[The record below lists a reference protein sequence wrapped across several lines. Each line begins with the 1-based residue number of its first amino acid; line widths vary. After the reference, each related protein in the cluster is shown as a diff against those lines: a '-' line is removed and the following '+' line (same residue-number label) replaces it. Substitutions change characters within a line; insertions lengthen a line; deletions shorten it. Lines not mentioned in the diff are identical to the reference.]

1 MPSHKE
7 ARSGVRLS
15 QAFESTLQDVRY
27 GLRSFRHSPAFVLTV
42 AATIAL
48 GLGINTAL
56 FTLFN
61 AYVLRP
67 IPIRD
72 PYSLYTF
79 TWTTRAGRA
88 HAFSWDEYQRLREES
103 GAFSEVAAVQ
113 YVQTRLNGRVFRGR
127 LVTGNYFPM
136 LGVGTALGRTILP
149 GDAAVPGR
157 ELVVVISF
165 EAWQTIFGGRT
176 DIIGTRS

>member
-1 MPSHKE
+1 MPSHTE
-7 ARSGVRLS
+7 GRISVRLR
-15 QAFESTLQDVRY
+15 QVFESTLLDIRY
-27 GLRSFRHSPAFVLTV
+27 GLRSFRHSQGFVLTV

-48 GLGINTAL
+48 GLGINTVL

-88 HAFSWDEYQRLREES
+88 HVFSWDEYQRLREES
-103 GAFSEVAAVQ
+103 GPSPRSRRFSPCRPA
-113 YVQTRLNGRVFRGR
+113 
-127 LVTGNYFPM
+127 
-136 LGVGTALGRTILP
+136 
-149 GDAAVPGR
+149 
-157 ELVVVISF
+157 
-165 EAWQTIFGGRT
+165 
-176 DIIGTRS
+176 

>member
-27 GLRSFRHSPAFVLTV
+27 ALRSFRHSPAFVLTV

-61 AYVLRP
+61 ALRSSSHTHP
-67 IPIRD
+67 R
-72 PYSLYTF
+72 SLQPLHVHVDH
-79 TWTTRAGRA
+79 TR
-88 HAFSWDEYQRLREES
+88 
-103 GAFSEVAAVQ
+103 GACA
-113 YVQTRLNGRVFRGR
+113 RVFMG
-127 LVTGNYFPM
+127 
-136 LGVGTALGRTILP
+136 
-149 GDAAVPGR
+149 
-157 ELVVVISF
+157 
-165 EAWQTIFGGRT
+165 
-176 DIIGTRS
+176 